1 METTPRRTAAIER
14 ESASRRVVWTSGLV
28 LALSVGVVALD
39 VLLPADVTVG
49 ILYVIPI
56 AACIGFRSE
65 RAVYAITPLVIL
77 LSLIALE
84 FGPAPADPKLALLNR
99 GIAVI
104 AQLGLAALAVIEI
117 RHARQHEEDRRR
129 LAQLLNMKT
138 TFIRAVSHDIRGPVG
153 TMVGLAEWM
162 LDPLFTPRPEPKQEE
177 LLRRIARTGRG
188 VIALTQNLLTAAQL
202 DAGDFPVSS
211 EPVDL
216 VQLVTDV
223 ASDHVLTAGSDD
235 GIRFAMPDSFVVS
248 SDPMRIRQI
257 VANLVSNARKFS
269 PGDRPIEIEVRSDSD
284 AAIIAVRDYGPGI
297 PPEEQERIFEPFY
310 RTAAAQSREG
320 FGLGLSLARR
330 LARRLGGNLTV
341 ESTPGKGS
349 TFTLRLPLG
358 RRSAETLPAESAA
371 QSPPGASARPA
382 AAPGAPP
389 SASDPSKSATAG

>member
-1 METTPRRTAAIER
+1 METTPQRTAALER
-14 ESASRRVVWTSGLV
+14 ESASRRVIWTSGLV

-39 VLLPADVTVG
+39 VLLPADVTIG

-84 FGPAPADPKLALLNR
+84 FGPAPADPNLALLNR

-162 LDPLFTPRPEPKQEE
+162 LDPLFDPQPQPKQAE
-177 LLRRIARTGRG
+177 LLRRIARSGNG
-188 VIALTQNLLTAAQL
+188 VVALTHNLLTAAQL
-202 DAGDFPVSS
+202 DADDFPVATA
-211 EPVDL
+211 PVDL
-216 VQLVTDV
+216 ATLVRDV
-223 ASDHVLTAGSDD
+223 ASDHIIATGTEAGV
-235 GIRFAMPDSFVVS
+235 RFDTPDSLTIE
-248 SDPMRIRQI
+248 SDAMRVRQI
-257 VANLVSNARKFS
+257 VANLISNARKFS
-269 PGDRPIEIEVRSDSD
+269 PGDRPIEVAISSDGD
-284 AAIIAVRDYGPGI
+284 AAVVTVRDYGPGI
-297 PPEEQERIFEPFY
+297 LPEDRERIFEPFY
-310 RTAAAQSREG
+310 RTAAGRSREG

-349 TFTLRLPLG
+349 TFTLRLPLS

-371 QSPPGASARPA
+371 QSPPGASVRPA
-382 AAPGAPP
+382 AAPGARP